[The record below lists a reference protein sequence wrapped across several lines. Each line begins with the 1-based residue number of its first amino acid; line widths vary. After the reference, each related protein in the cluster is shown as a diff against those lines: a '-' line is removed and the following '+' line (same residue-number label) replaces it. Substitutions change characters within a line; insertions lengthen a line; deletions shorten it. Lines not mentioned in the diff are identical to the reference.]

1 MAHVASLANIPVIM
15 PLYSLFLYN
24 QRKRVRYPESL
35 DLPDGA
41 AAQQAARRVA
51 DVFMKVVPYWDELTD
66 EQQNRYVVEM
76 RDEAGR
82 LLLTVPF
89 RQKKKR
95 KLIRL
100 KRLMTGRKEPHQDL
114 STDGADELGG
124 MPSA

>member
-1 MAHVASLANIPVIM
+1 MADAVSLANIPAVM

-24 QRKRVRYPESL
+24 RRKRVRYPESL
-35 DLPDGA
+35 NLPDSA
-41 AAQQAARRVA
+41 AARRTARRVA

-66 EQQNRYVVEM
+66 EQQDRYVVEI

-100 KRLMTGRKEPHQDL
+100 KRLMTGRKEPHQDR
-114 STDGADELGG
+114 STDGAD
-124 MPSA
+124 